1 LFDIRKPLLP
11 RELYEPI
18 KCKQAGKFVVA
29 PIICVHDLD
38 KDIWVSAF
46 IWNNGSFEQTNIGK
60 KKKNMILRVVFSKI
74 RIGHFS
80 KSSWTKLS

>member
-11 RELYEPI
+11 LELYEPI

-60 KKKNMILRVVFSKI
+60 KKKRFYKNKNKLKNQLIFPSVLREIAF
-74 RIGHFS
+74 
-80 KSSWTKLS
+80 